1 MNTKKF
7 ETKEEKALFSK
18 YIKKVIR
25 KGELGGNKNILIW
38 YLAPDQYWFDYS
50 ERGYKAG
57 NFHCSPMEYK
67 KGDGFILP
75 ATVTGLRDYVWDGNY
90 SKLDRLVADIIES
103 YNELVEVYQKRKS
116 D

>member
-1 MNTKKF
+1 MNTKKL
-7 ETKEEKALFSK
+7 ETKEEKTLFSK

-38 YLAPDQYWFDYS
+38 YLAPDLYWFDYS

-57 NFHCSPMEYK
+57 NIHCSPMEYN

-75 ATVTGLRDYVWDGNY
+75 ATVTGLKDYEWDGNY
-90 SKLDRLVADIIES
+90 KKLDRLVADIIES
-103 YNELVEVYQKRKS
+103 YNELVENTSKIH
-116 D
+116 